1 MGVCHSD
8 SISKRKKR
16 ISKLFGK
23 KKKNPAEN
31 KDKALQTIQNLD
43 QQLKDLELKIH
54 HYDKQAQ
61 KLTNEAK
68 AKLKAGDMAGAKKL
82 LTKTIRFV
90 EQIKQLEGA
99 QNMMEEQKMML
110 ENQYSMK
117 KIFETVSSTNQAIK
131 EMRKGVSVEEIE
143 KAREEMKDIKDAQKD
158 MGDFFAEYA
167 EAGNEEVD
175 EELEQSETEFAKEML
190 ENQDSMKKSFETVS
204 STNQAIKKMRKA
216 VEEIE
221 KVREEMEEIKDA
233 QIETGDFFAEFA
245 EAGNEDVDE
254 ELEQLEAKMAKEE
267 INLPDAYKEEEF
279 QIPVWKE
286 DIQKEE
292 DAFGDF
298 FA

>member
-43 QQLKDLELKIH
+43 QQIKDLELKID

-61 KLTNEAK
+61 NLTNEAK
-68 AKLKAGDMAGAKKL
+68 AKLKAGDKAGAKKL
-82 LTKTIRFV
+82 LTKKKRFV

-143 KAREEMKDIKDAQKD
+143 KAREDMEEMKDAQKE
-158 MGDFFAEYA
+158 MGDLFAEYA
-167 EAGNEEVD
+167 DAGNEEVD
-175 EELEQSETEFAKEML
+175 EEL
-190 ENQDSMKKSFETVS
+190 D
-204 STNQAIKKMRKA
+204 
-216 VEEIE
+216 
-221 KVREEMEEIKDA
+221 
-233 QIETGDFFAEFA
+233 
-245 EAGNEDVDE
+245 
-254 ELEQLEAKMAKEE
+254 QLEAEVAKEE
-267 INLPDAYKEEEF
+267 VNLPDANKEKVIQKPAE
-279 QIPVWKE
+279 KE
-286 DIQKEE
+286 DIKKQE
-292 DAFGDF
+292 DALGDF
-298 FA
+298 LA

>member
-1 MGVCHSD
+1 M
-8 SISKRKKR
+8 

-82 LTKTIRFV
+82 LIKTIRFV

-99 QNMMEEQKMML
+99 QNMMEEQRMML
-110 ENQYSMK
+110 ETQDSMK
-117 KIFETVSSTNQAIK
+117 TIFETVSSTNQTIK
-131 EMRKGVSVEEIE
+131 EIGKGVSVEEIE
-143 KAREEMKDIKDAQKD
+143 KAREDMEEMKDAQKE

-175 EELEQSETEFAKEML
+175 EELDQL
-190 ENQDSMKKSFETVS
+190 
-204 STNQAIKKMRKA
+204 QAE
-216 VEEIE
+216 V
-221 KVREEMEEIKDA
+221 
-233 QIETGDFFAEFA
+233 
-245 EAGNEDVDE
+245 
-254 ELEQLEAKMAKEE
+254 AKEE
-267 INLPDAYKEEEF
+267 VNLPDANKEKVI
-279 QIPVWKE
+279 QQPPAKE
-286 DIQKEE
+286 DIKKEE
-292 DAFGDF
+292 DALGDF
-298 FA
+298 LA